1 MASKNNENDVIEV
14 FKQKKMILSI
24 KDFVTWRIN
33 WNDKYKNIID
43 MTKELNLG
51 LESVV
56 FWDDN
61 PLEKGSRK
69 INGQGSTHN

>member
-1 MASKNNENDVIEV
+1 
-14 FKQKKMILSI
+14 MILSI

-61 PLEKGSRK
+61 PLKGITQDQWSRK
-69 INGQGSTHN
+69 YTQLKCLNQFITGRTL